1 MHFFIDPELL
11 NRGKLDPK
19 TMEHL
24 SKVFLKST
32 GDNPI
37 LERKNTKLP
46 QVRKGWDGYEYGYEE
61 PTNIPQGKASM
72 RQILEILNSYQSK
85 PSENSPEK
93 LAKEYNLEVEDVKN
107 MLKYFTPFQ
116 VFLPKKEP
124 KKKEK
129 LGLKLLQQK
138 IDELKL

>member
-1 MHFFIDPELL
+1 
-11 NRGKLDPK
+11 
-19 TMEHL
+19 MEHL

-61 PTNIPQGKASM
+61 
-72 RQILEILNSYQSK
+72 